1 MPSQQCLIIFLCV
14 SGHRERFQTS
24 YRGHKKPPMSLGI
37 TKHAIYQNQVHVNII
52 IFFNVFQ
59 TVLHDE
65 QAVLHDEQAG
75 LRMEAIETEV
85 VGP

>member
-1 MPSQQCLIIFLCV
+1 MLYSV
-14 SGHRERFQTS
+14 
-24 YRGHKKPPMSLGI
+24 
-37 TKHAIYQNQVHVNII
+37 YQNQVHVNII

-65 QAVLHDEQAG
+65 QAG

-85 VGP
+85 VGPSQPLGDTSP